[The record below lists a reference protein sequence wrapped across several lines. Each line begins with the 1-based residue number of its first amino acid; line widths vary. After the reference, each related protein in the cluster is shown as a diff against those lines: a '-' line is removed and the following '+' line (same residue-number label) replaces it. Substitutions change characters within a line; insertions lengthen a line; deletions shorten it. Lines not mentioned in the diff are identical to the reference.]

1 MSIKLSIRLQD
12 QLHGRKSNLRSKG
25 RKNLK
30 TRKEERLIND
40 NGLLF
45 HIVAPQRG

>member
-12 QLHGRKSNLRSKG
+12 QLHGRNSNMRSEG
-25 RKNLK
+25 RENLK
-30 TRKEERLIND
+30 ARKEERLIND

-45 HIVAPQRG
+45 HVGRIG